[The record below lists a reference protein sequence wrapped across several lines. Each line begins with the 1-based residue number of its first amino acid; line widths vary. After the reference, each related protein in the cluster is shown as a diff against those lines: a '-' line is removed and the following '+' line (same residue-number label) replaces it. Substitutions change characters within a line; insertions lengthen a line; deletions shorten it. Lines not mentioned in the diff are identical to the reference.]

1 MYTFQF
7 RSPKVSKTRRCMT
20 VRFMRSRCT
29 DGVKPTRKIL
39 IFHHFF
45 RFCIIFD
52 SRFCRISVYT
62 FQFRSSICWCAFTQ
76 FCFDFLYCPPT
87 APKRSAHALR
97 GLAAHLLVAHRG
109 EHLAVRLL
117 RPAAPEADEL
127 RRRRLE
133 GAPVLHS
140 VRAQRR
146 ALLLPRLRRP
156 NDLKP
161 PRSSTMDVRDSEAT
175 KTQFSMNSKSSNV

>member
-1 MYTFQF
+1 MRDTAFYALPVYR
-7 RSPKVSKTRRCMT
+7 RSETNAK
-20 VRFMRSRCT
+20 
-29 DGVKPTRKIL
+29 KIDFSSF
-39 IFHHFF
+39 FH
-45 RFCIIFD
+45 RFCIIFL
-52 SRFCRISVYT
+52 FTFLPVLGVYRIN
-62 FQFRSSICWCAFTQ
+62 FGRPICWCAFTQ

-109 EHLAVRLL
+109 QHLAVRLL

-133 GAPVLHS
+133 GAPVLHC
-140 VRAQRR
+140 VRAERR
-146 ALLLPRLRRP
+146 ALLLPRFRRP
-156 NDLKP
+156 NDLKR

-175 KTQFSMNSKSSNV
+175 NTHFSMSSKSSNV